1 MLESEDRALPL
12 SRGQLDIW
20 LSQET
25 GLVGAEWQLGLLVRI
40 EGQVERVLLER
51 AIRQAVTDVQ
61 PARAAF
67 FEVDGQI
74 VQRPIDHSDLEL
86 AFEDLRDSDDP
97 AGLARKKATDIQRTL
112 MPLTGQLLKFALY
125 RTADDEFHLFGLC
138 HHINLD
144 GLGMAVVSRR
154 VASIYTAL
162 ATGEPIPPAYFG
174 TLQDLV
180 DWETDYVARPPN
192 TPRIGSTGATTSLR
206 TAGSTTGCPTLP
218 KNRTATS
225 RPIPFRWTTSRSV
238 RSRN

>member
-51 AIRQAVTDVQ
+51 AIRQAVTEAE

-67 FEVDGQI
+67 FEVNGQI

-97 AGLARKKATDIQRTL
+97 AGLARK
-112 MPLTGQLLKFALY
+112 
-125 RTADDEFHLFGLC
+125 
-138 HHINLD
+138 
-144 GLGMAVVSRR
+144 RR
-154 VASIYTAL
+154 
-162 ATGEPIPPAYFG
+162 
-174 TLQDLV
+174 
-180 DWETDYVARPPN
+180 
-192 TPRIGSTGATTSLR
+192 RIF
-206 TAGSTTGCPTLP
+206 
-218 KNRTATS
+218 N
-225 RPIPFRWTTSRSV
+225 V
-238 RSRN
+238 R

>member
-51 AIRQAVTDVQ
+51 AIRQAVAEAE

-67 FEVDGQI
+67 FEVNGQI

-125 RTADDEFHLFGLC
+125 RTGDDEFHLFGLC

-162 ATGEPIPPAYFG
+162 ATGEPIPPP
-174 TLQDLV
+174 TS
-180 DWETDYVARPPN
+180 ARSRISSTGRRITSRPTN
-192 TPRIGSTGATTSLR
+192 TPRIGSTGATTCLR
-206 TAGSTTGCPTLP
+206 TAGSTIGCPTLP

-225 RPIPFRWTTSRSV
+225 RPIPFRWMTSRSV

>member
-1 MLESEDRALPL
+1 MTE
-12 SRGQLDIW
+12 
-20 LSQET
+20 
-25 GLVGAEWQLGLLVRI
+25 AE
-40 EGQVERVLLER
+40 
-51 AIRQAVTDVQ
+51 

-67 FEVDGQI
+67 FEVNGQI

-125 RTADDEFHLFGLC
+125 RTGDDEFHLFGLC

-162 ATGEPIPPAYFG
+162 ATGEPIPPRLLRHAPG
-174 TLQDLV
+174 SRRLGDGLRRVRRIRRGSGVLEQQ
-180 DWETDYVARPPN
+180 PP
-192 TPRIGSTGATTSLR
+192 
-206 TAGSTTGCPTLP
+206 
-218 KNRTATS
+218 S
-225 RPIPFRWTTSRSV
+225 R
-238 RSRN
+238 